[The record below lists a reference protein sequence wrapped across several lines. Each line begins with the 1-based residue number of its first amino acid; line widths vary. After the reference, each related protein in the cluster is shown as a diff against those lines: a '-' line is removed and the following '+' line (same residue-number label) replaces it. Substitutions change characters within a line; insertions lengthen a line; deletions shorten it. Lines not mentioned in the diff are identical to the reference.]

1 MYILGL
7 NAYHPNSSACLIKD
21 GELIAAVEE
30 ERFKRIKH
38 WAGFPKQSILY
49 CLKEAGIGLT
59 DLDYIAINRDP
70 RANLLKKAVF
80 VLKKRPNIFFVRDR
94 IRNLGRVRGI
104 KDILAEEFG
113 LDKDDIKAE
122 IVKVEHHLAH
132 LASSFF
138 VSPFETS
145 TIVSIDAFGDFSSCK
160 VAQGQ
165 GNKIHALYEVNYP
178 HSLGIFYSAFTQ
190 FLGFTTFGD
199 EYKVM
204 GLAARGKP
212 TYLKKMEKVLILK
225 PRGRFELN
233 LDYFS
238 FFKQKQDMKWD
249 NVRPTVATLYS
260 PKMMETFGPARKK
273 GEELT
278 ERHCDIAF
286 SLQAMYEKALF
297 HVLNYAYEKTKNPN
311 LCLAGGCALNSLA
324 NGKIFDNT
332 AFKEIY
338 IQPAS
343 SDAGGCLGAAYYV
356 FHQILDKPRVFEMK
370 HAFRGPGF
378 GEKEIR
384 KVIEENRDKIVVE
397 QAKNEEELIKT
408 TARFISEG
416 KVVGWFQG
424 RLEWGP
430 RALGNRSI
438 LADPRRP
445 EMKKILNQR
454 IKKREWFRPFAPSI
468 LEEYT
473 GEYFEKSYPD
483 PFMIK
488 VYPIKKE
495 KRRLIPAVTH
505 VDGTGRLQTV
515 GRKENPLYWKL
526 INEFREL
533 TGVPLVLN
541 TSFNENEP
549 IVCTPKEAMDCF
561 LRTKMDVL
569 VMSNYIVQ
577 RR

>member
-1 MYILGL
+1 VL
-7 NAYHPNSSACLIKD
+7 
-21 GELIAAVEE
+21 
-30 ERFKRIKH
+30 
-38 WAGFPKQSILY
+38 
-49 CLKEAGIGLT
+49 
-59 DLDYIAINRDP
+59 
-70 RANLLKKAVF
+70 F
-80 VLKKRPNIFFVRDR
+80 VLKRRPNIFFLRDR
-94 IRNLGRVRGI
+94 IRNLKKVKGI

-113 LDKDDIKAE
+113 VNKDEIKAE
-122 IVKVEHHLAH
+122 LFNVEHHLAH
-132 LASSFF
+132 LASSFL

-145 TIVSIDAFGDFSSCK
+145 TIVSVDAFGDFSSCK
-160 VAQGQ
+160 VAKGR

-178 HSLGIFYSAFTQ
+178 HSLGIFYTAFTQ
-190 FLGFTTFGD
+190 FLGFPNFGD

-212 TYLKKMEKVLILK
+212 TYLEKMEKVLILK

-260 PKMMETFGPARKK
+260 PKMIEAFGPAREK

-278 ERHCDIAF
+278 ERHCDLAF
-286 SLQAMYEKALF
+286 SMQAMYEKAFF

-332 AFKEIY
+332 PFKEIY

-356 FHQILDKPRVFEMK
+356 FHQILGKPRTFEMK
-370 HAFRGPGF
+370 HAFWGPGF
-378 GEKEIR
+378 GQEEIR
-384 KVIEENRDKIVVE
+384 KVIEQNKDKVVVE
-397 QAKNEEELIKT
+397 EIKEEEELIKR

-438 LADPRRP
+438 LADPRKP
-445 EMKKILNQR
+445 EMREILNQR

-468 LEEYT
+468 LEEYV

-488 VYPIKKE
+488 VYPIRQE

-515 GRKENPLYWKL
+515 GKEENPLYWKL
-526 INEFREL
+526 INEFKEL
-533 TGVPLVLN
+533 TGIPLVLN

-549 IVCTPKEAMDCF
+549 IVCTPEEAMDCF

-569 VMSNYIVQ
+569 AMSNFIVQ